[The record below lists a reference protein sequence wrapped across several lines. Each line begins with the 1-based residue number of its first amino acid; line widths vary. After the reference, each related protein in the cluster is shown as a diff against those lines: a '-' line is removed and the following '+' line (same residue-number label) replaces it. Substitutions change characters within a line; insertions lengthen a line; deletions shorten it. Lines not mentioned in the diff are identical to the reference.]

1 MKVRSAWML
10 IARKDLTI
18 LRRSPLLL
26 VLLAAYAIGVPLLLG
41 LALSG
46 GGGKPPVA
54 LLNEVPK
61 SERKV
66 EVGGREIDAQSYED
80 RLVSEIDAVEVS
92 NRQQA
97 YEAVQSGRAVAAIIL
112 PADLLKRLTTPLGS
126 PKVEVVYNSDNPIK
140 RDAVKSLI
148 DSRLAEANLAIA
160 REFSKV
166 IGQTVETF
174 VKGGQVNLGGF
185 QLDALG
191 LDNAK
196 RIVEQ
201 SQAAAPKGSPES
213 RQLGQVVSY
222 LDFASGALKLAAPAL
237 QSVAEPIKAKQVEL
251 SGGRAPLAGF
261 LGAVALAA
269 ALLVIGLL
277 LGAGLVALEREDR
290 TLERLLRG
298 PVSAGSLLL
307 GKLVAT
313 AICGIGVG
321 GVTALALV
329 PAAGV
334 GRAAVP
340 GLIVAASAGAIATS
354 AVGILLGA
362 LARDVRAAS
371 LLAVLLALPLTFAA
385 LVPSGAVSNTL
396 YNAIRAVSALF
407 PVAPSIDAA
416 GAAIGQSD
424 MLVPCLHLLAIAAVS
439 LGLSAL
445 VLRRSR

>member
-1 MKVRSAWML
+1 MKPRPAWVL

-18 LRRSPLLL
+18 LKRSPLLL
-26 VLLAAYAIGVPLLLG
+26 ALLAAYAIGVPLLLG

-54 LLNEVPK
+54 LLNEIPA

-66 EVGGREIDAQSYED
+66 EVGGRQIDAQSYED
-80 RLVSEIDAVEVS
+80 RLVDQIDAIEVPD
-92 NRQQA
+92 RQKA

-112 PADLLKRLTTPLGS
+112 PADLLKRLTTPLGN

-148 DSRLAEANLAIA
+148 ESRLAEANLAIA
-160 REFSKV
+160 REFSRV

-174 VKGGQVNLGGF
+174 VKGGEIKLGGF

-191 LDNAK
+191 IDNAK
-196 RIVEQ
+196 RIVTEARD
-201 SQAAAPKGSPES
+201 SAPKGSAQAE
-213 RQLGQVVSY
+213 RLGQVSSY
-222 LDFASGALKLAAPAL
+222 LEFASGALSLAAPAL

-298 PVSAGSLLL
+298 PVRPAQLLL

-313 AICGIGVG
+313 AVCGIGVG
-321 GVTALALV
+321 GITALALV

-340 GLIVAASAGAIATS
+340 GLVVAASAGAIATA

-385 LVPSGAVSNTL
+385 LVPSGAVSSGL
-396 YNAIRAVSALF
+396 YSAIRAVSALF
-407 PVAPSIDAA
+407 PVSPAIDAA
-416 GAAIGQSD
+416 GAAISESN
-424 MLVPCLHLLAIAAVS
+424 MLVPCLHLLAIAAVA
-439 LGLSAL
+439 LALSAL
-445 VLRRSR
+445 VLRRAR